1 MMAWTCQNTEDRLLD
16 ALEGTLP
23 PAEMAEWN
31 AHAAACTRCSAL
43 ASGVRG
49 AVASLRQLEPVE
61 PPPWLLTRIIQQ
73 TSGPRPQRRRLA
85 WFDFLFH
92 PRFALGVAAVFI
104 TLTILVHTFV
114 GVPGSAATLSP
125 LEAFRQFD
133 RRAHLV
139 YARGVKFFSDLR
151 VVYEIQ
157 SRFQPQK
164 TTAPA
169 PSSNKKSTDQTEQL
183 LYNRLESRLRA
194 PAVAAHHVQAPARRA
209 SRPHFRPDRG
219 RSS

>member
-1 MMAWTCQNTEDRLLD
+1 MAWNCQETEDRLLD

-23 PAEMAEWN
+23 PAEQAEWN
-31 AHAAACTRCSAL
+31 AHAAACSRCSAL
-43 ASGVRG
+43 AAGVRG

-73 TSGPRPQRRRLA
+73 TSGPRRERRRLA
-85 WFDFLFH
+85 WLDFLFH
-92 PRFALGVAAVFI
+92 PRFALSVAAVFI
-104 TLTILVHTFV
+104 TLSILVHTFA
-114 GVPGSAATLSP
+114 GAPGSVAALSP
-125 LEAFRQFD
+125 VEAFRQFD

-157 SRFQPQK
+157 SRFQPQ
-164 TTAPA
+164 TTGTPA
-169 PSSNKKSTDQTEQL
+169 PSSHKKSTGQTEQL

-194 PAVAAHHVQAPARRA
+194 PAVAAHDVPAPARRA
-209 SRPHFRPDRG
+209 PRAHSHPDRG
-219 RSS
+219 RSA

>member
-1 MMAWTCQNTEDRLLD
+1 MAWNCQETEDRLLD

-31 AHAAACTRCSAL
+31 AHAAACPRCSVL
-43 ASGVRG
+43 ADGVRG

-85 WFDFLFH
+85 WLDFLFH

-114 GVPGSAATLSP
+114 GVPGSAATLNP

-157 SRFQPQK
+157 SRFQPQN
-164 TTAPA
+164 TSAPA
-169 PSSNKKSTDQTEQL
+169 PSSEKKSTDQTEQL
-183 LYNRLESRLRA
+183 LYNRLETRLGA
-194 PAVAAHHVQAPARRA
+194 PAVAVGNVSPRVRRV
-209 SRPHFRPDRG
+209 PGKIFHPDRG
-219 RSS
+219 RSA

>member
-1 MMAWTCQNTEDRLLD
+1 MAWTCQNTEDRLLD

-23 PAEMAEWN
+23 PAEQVEWN
-31 AHAAACTRCSAL
+31 AHVAACSRCSGL
-43 ASGVRG
+43 AAGVRG

-73 TSGPRPQRRRLA
+73 TSGPRPQRRRLS

-114 GVPGSAATLSP
+114 GVPGSAGTLSP
-125 LEAFRQFD
+125 IQAFRQFD

-157 SRFQPQK
+157 SRFQPQN
-164 TTAPA
+164 TTAPE
-169 PSSNKKSTDQTEQL
+169 PSSDKKSTDQLDQL
-183 LYNRLESRLRA
+183 LYNRLETRLRA
-194 PAVAAHHVQAPARRA
+194 PAVVTGDDSPSVRRV
-209 SRPHFRPDRG
+209 PWKIFYPDRG
-219 RSS
+219 RFA